1 MLRILAYL
9 VLVFAVGLGFAWL
22 ADRPGEM
29 TVTFSG
35 YQYQVS
41 LMVAAVILTA
51 IVTAIMLTWWLLK
64 SIWNSPYTISRY
76 FRVRRRDRGYQALS
90 TGMIAAGAG
99 DAALARAKNRE
110 AAKLISSDQEPL
122 IHLLDAQASL
132 LEGDHDTA
140 RQKFQAMLEDPEMRL
155 LGLRGLY
162 LEAERMGER
171 QAARHYAAQAADA
184 APQLGW
190 AVESTLEERAEQG
203 DWDGA
208 LRLADAQRS
217 TRQTERDIANRRRAV
232 LLTAKAMSV
241 LNADPTTAR
250 NNGLEAIRLAP
261 ELVPAALVAGR
272 ALIRL
277 NDVRKAARIL
287 EAIWKKVPHPE
298 VADVYVNA
306 RVGDTPQ
313 DKLKRAL
320 KLQSLKQNNAESA
333 LAVARAALS
342 SGDLKQA
349 RSAAESAIKLAPG
362 EGAFLLMADIEEADT
377 GEQGR
382 VRQWLARALRAPRDH
397 AWVADG
403 FVSEHWA
410 PFSPVSGRIDA
421 FEWKAPVERAPQLIE
436 QEAEDAPPA
445 ADLET
450 LTEAKKAD
458 EVKIVEIDVTPVK
471 ADAASAKT
479 EPEPKKPEAAADKAE
494 RPAEPKKDAST
505 AAAAKPAPVKKVAE
519 EEERAEADVVPFTR
533 PPDDPGVEPEAEDE
547 PKSRFRLF

>member
-1 MLRILAYL
+1 
-9 VLVFAVGLGFAWL
+9 
-22 ADRPGEM
+22 
-29 TVTFSG
+29 
-35 YQYQVS
+35 
-41 LMVAAVILTA
+41 
-51 IVTAIMLTWWLLK
+51 
-64 SIWNSPYTISRY
+64 
-76 FRVRRRDRGYQALS
+76 
-90 TGMIAAGAG
+90 
-99 DAALARAKNRE
+99 
-110 AAKLISSDQEPL
+110 ISSDQEPL

-140 RQKFQAMLEDPEMRL
+140 REKFQAMLDDPEMRL

-171 QAARHYAAQAADA
+171 QAARHYAAQAADV

-217 TRQTERDIANRRRAV
+217 TRQTERETANRRRAV

-250 NNGLEAIRLAP
+250 NNGLEAVRLAP
-261 ELVPAALVAGR
+261 DLVPAALVAAR

-277 NDVRKAARIL
+277 NDLRKAVRVL
-287 EAIWKKVPHPE
+287 EAIWKKAPHPE
-298 VADVYVNA
+298 VAEVYVNA

-320 KLQSLKQNNAESA
+320 KLQSMKQNNAESA
-333 LAVARAALS
+333 LAVARAALLA
-342 SGDLKQA
+342 GDLKQA

-421 FEWKAPVERAPQLIE
+421 FEWKAPVERAPQMIE
-436 QEAEDAPPA
+436 QEAEEAPPA

-450 LTEAKKAD
+450 LTEEAKKAED
-458 EVKIVEIDVTPVK
+458 SASDKIVEIDVMPIK
-471 ADAASAKT
+471 ADAAPEKA
-479 EPEPKKPEAAADKAE
+479 EPEPKQPEAAKAE
-494 RPAEPKKDAST
+494 KPAETKKESAPAEPAPAKKSGD
-505 AAAAKPAPVKKVAE
+505 
-519 EEERAEADVVPFTR
+519 EEERAEAEVVPFSR
-533 PPDDPGVEPEAEDE
+533 PPDDPGVEPEEEEA